1 MLLLLQPKRLSP
13 LHVLLLALV
22 KFGHLTPYDLKN
34 WAGMSVGLT
43 LSPLKRLQEAGL
55 LNCETGTRNK
65 LQYTLTQKGDDEL
78 RTALEVG
85 KKQDWWLKDFGIY
98 ESLPR
103 AILLAWL
110 SSDLENAPWL
120 GRAVEDLLH
129 QANKKE
135 VEAEGLRREMERF
148 KLLFPLD
155 EDVREQGQLVAT
167 TYQWMKTVTD
177 AALLKAQAELVKTLA
192 PVLRDLPPAPRFPD
206 REHEVQRRE
215 LKSS

>member
-1 MLLLLQPKRLSP
+1 
-13 LHVLLLALV
+13 LLALV
-22 KFGHLTPYDLKN
+22 KFGQSTPYDLKN
-34 WAGMSVGLT
+34 LAGMSVGLT

-55 LNCETGTRNK
+55 LNCETGSRNK

-78 RTALEVG
+78 RAALEDG

-110 SSDLENAPWL
+110 SSDLENAAWL
-120 GRAVEDLLH
+120 SRAVEDLLH
-129 QANKKE
+129 QANSKD
-135 VEAEGLRREMERF
+135 VEAERLRRKMERI
-148 KLLFPLD
+148 KMLFPLD
-155 EDVREQGQLVAT
+155 EDLREQGQLVAT
-167 TYQWMKTVTD
+167 TYHWMKTVAD

-192 PVLRDLPPAPRFPD
+192 PVLRDLPPAPRMPD
-206 REHEVQRRE
+206 REYEVQGGE